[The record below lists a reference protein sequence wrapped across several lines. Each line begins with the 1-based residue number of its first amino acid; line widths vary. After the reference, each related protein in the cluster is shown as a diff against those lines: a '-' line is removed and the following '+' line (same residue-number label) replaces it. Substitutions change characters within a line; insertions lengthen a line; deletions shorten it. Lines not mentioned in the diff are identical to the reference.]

1 MQTSDK
7 HASTHTLAIDG
18 MSGDTCVTNVKSALH
33 SVPTVKT
40 QSVNIGSAVIDA
52 DQQGCEAACVAIS
65 GAGYRATENMSQK
78 PGDKKPMSAVEA
90 KAGVTPSDGT
100 RMSGIPAST
109 PAKPAA
115 PKM

>member
-1 MQTSDK
+1 MQTPEK

-78 PGDKKPMSAVEA
+78 PMSAVEA